1 MRRGGAMADDS
12 LAKQLTRLRVRA
24 GNPSLRELEKL
35 TDRQGRRMS
44 RASIQDKFSGT
55 SGLKMVQVLAL
66 VRACAEYAHSIG
78 APLPPEDTDEQIWQ
92 EKASRPNEP
101 KKRHVVEPPRE
112 TDHKAS
118 QNQKPGDPSD
128 LEALIPPLINAGMD
142 DILNLIRQGAGQPLE
157 TWLPSAVVAL
167 GYAHMDYQGFLN
179 IAAHAPPGQIVN
191 ILESIAD
198 DGPENIGNRYFQTC
212 LLAQH
217 PSEIPKL
224 LVALRRAEGELT
236 FWYAHNFVDA
246 LLGKGDWL
254 GGTRPDLADVL
265 RALRAATLKDDADK
279 LAENIGLHAWPR
291 ITLATAGAI
300 PEAFMGDRELILH
313 AGSQGGPHRLLRL
326 IYCLKKEQ
334 IQGLESHR
342 ALEYLLT
349 AVPIGKHADFSRIL
363 NDAGMK
369 SEAQRL
375 LELEKEI
382 PF

>member
-1 MRRGGAMADDS
+1 MADDS
-12 LAKQLTRLRVRA
+12 LAKQLGRLRVRA
-24 GNPSLRELEKL
+24 GNPSLRDLEKL

-66 VRACAEYAHSIG
+66 VRACADYAHSIG
-78 APLPPEDTDEQIWQ
+78 APLPPEDTDEQVWQ
-92 EKASRPNEP
+92 EKAAHPTAP
-101 KKRHVVEPPRE
+101 KNRHAVEPPHE
-112 TDHKAS
+112 TAPQKS
-118 QNQKPGDPSD
+118 QDQKTGNPSD
-128 LEALIPPLINAGMD
+128 LEELVPPLINAGMD
-142 DILNLIRQGAGQPLE
+142 DIVNLARQGADRPLE
-157 TWLPSAVVAL
+157 TWLPAVVIAL
-167 GYAHMDYQGFLN
+167 GHAHMDYQGFLN
-179 IAAHAPPGQIVN
+179 LAAHAPPSQIVK
-191 ILESIAD
+191 ILESIAE

-212 LLAQH
+212 LLTQH

-224 LVALRRAEGELT
+224 LVTLRRSEGELS

-246 LLGKGDWL
+246 ILGKGDWL

-300 PEAFMGDRELILH
+300 PEAFLGDRELILH

-326 IYCLKKEQ
+326 IDCLKTEQ
-334 IQGLESHR
+334 IPGIESHTT
-342 ALEYLLT
+342 LEYLLA
-349 AVPIGKHADFSRIL
+349 AVPKGKHADFSRML
-363 NDAGMK
+363 DDAGMQ

-375 LELEKEI
+375 LELETEI

>member
-1 MRRGGAMADDS
+1 MADDS
-12 LAKQLTRLRVRA
+12 LAKQLARLRVRA
-24 GNPSLRELEKL
+24 GNPSLRDLEKL

-66 VRACAEYAHSIG
+66 VRACADYAHSIG

-92 EKASRPNEP
+92 EKASHPTAP
-101 KKRHVVEPPRE
+101 KKRHAIEPPRE

-118 QNQKPGDPSD
+118 QDQKTGDPSD

-142 DILNLIRQGAGQPLE
+142 DILNLVRQGAGQTLE
-157 TWLPSAVVAL
+157 TWLPTVVAAL

-179 IAAHAPPGQIVN
+179 IAAHAPPGQIVK

-212 LLAQH
+212 LLAQY

-224 LVALRRAEGELT
+224 LVALRRAEGELS

-246 LLGKGDWL
+246 ILGKGDWL

-279 LAENIGLHAWPR
+279 LAENIGLHAWPK

-300 PEAFMGDRELILH
+300 PEAFLGDRELILH

-326 IYCLKKEQ
+326 IDCLKKEQ
-334 IQGLESHR
+334 IQGLESHMT
-342 ALEYLLT
+342 LEYLLA
-349 AVPIGKHADFSRIL
+349 AVPIGKHADFSRVL
-363 NDAGMK
+363 NDAGMT

>member
-1 MRRGGAMADDS
+1 MADDS
-12 LAKQLTRLRVRA
+12 LARQLAHLRVRA

-112 TDHKAS
+112 TGHKVS
-118 QNQKPGDPSD
+118 QTQKPGDPSD

-142 DILNLIRQGAGQPLE
+142 DILSLVRQGAGQPLE
-157 TWLPSAVVAL
+157 TWLPSVVVAL
-167 GYAHMDYQGFLN
+167 GYAHMDYHGFLN
-179 IAAHAPPGQIVN
+179 IAAHAPSGQIVK

-198 DGPENIGNRYFQTC
+198 DGPENVGNRYFQTC
-212 LLAQH
+212 LLAKH

-246 LLGKGDWL
+246 ILGKGDWL

-265 RALRAATLKDDADK
+265 QALRAATLKDDADK

-326 IYCLKKEQ
+326 IECLKKER

-349 AVPIGKHADFSRIL
+349 AVPRGKHADFSRIL

-369 SEAQRL
+369 SEAHRL